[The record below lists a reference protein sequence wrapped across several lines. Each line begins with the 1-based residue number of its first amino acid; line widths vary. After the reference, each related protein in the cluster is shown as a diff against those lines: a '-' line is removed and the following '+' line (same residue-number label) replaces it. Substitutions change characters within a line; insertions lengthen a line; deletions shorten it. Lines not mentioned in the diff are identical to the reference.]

1 MTSKSTSRSLNLILD
16 SNFCSRTH
24 R

>member
-16 SNFCSRTH
+16 SYFCSRTH